1 MANIY
6 RGELEKYGDFLLAEF
21 EENVDSRPEVVE
33 TLIRLTA
40 PGTNVE
46 VDIPETKQ
54 PFAVIA
60 VVDPDIIDECEDWA
74 QRTEGLGRR
83 LNSPVH
89 DLGRVSLQAF
99 PNAVMLGLPPEQ
111 SVAE

>member
-1 MANIY
+1 
-6 RGELEKYGDFLLAEF
+6 
-21 EENVDSRPEVVE
+21 VVHA
-33 TLIRLTA
+33 LVQLTA
-40 PGTNVE
+40 PGTNVKI
-46 VDIPETKQ
+46 DIAETEL

-111 SVAE
+111 AVAE